1 MVPEQRPAGAPAS
14 IAISVAFA
22 GMLLFAV
29 GYLIWVSSPDGS
41 NQFDPA
47 CHCQPVGGEALAGAT
62 IGLVGI
68 LLIPLAVGIALW
80 SLAKW
85 PRIENL
91 PVHTE
96 DPPPT

>member
-1 MVPEQRPAGAPAS
+1 MPELRPAGAPAS

-22 GMLLFAV
+22 GMLLFTV
-29 GYLIWVSSPDGS
+29 GYLIWVNSPDGS

-68 LLIPLAVGIALW
+68 LLIPLAVGISLW
-80 SLAKW
+80 SLATW
-85 PRIENL
+85 PRIESF
-91 PVHTE
+91 PDHPE
-96 DPPPT
+96 DPPST